1 MEQIPRRDVN
11 DGVRCKMNMT
21 VASLNTVSQEAF
33 TEMLGGLFE
42 HSPWIAEGAA
52 SRRPFADAE
61 ALHAAHCA
69 VLDEASVA
77 QKVAL
82 IAAHPDLAGKL
93 AIAGELTA
101 FSTAEQQ
108 SARLDQ
114 LTPEQFAHIT
124 ALNEQYRS
132 RFGFP
137 FVICVKDHTQESIFK
152 EFERRV
158 HLDRADE
165 IEAALTQIKRI
176 AWHRL
181 QALLAD

>member
-1 MEQIPRRDVN
+1 MRPPTRSD
-11 DGVRCKMNMT
+11 
-21 VASLNTVSQEAF
+21 
-33 TEMLGGLFE
+33 
-42 HSPWIAEGAA
+42 
-52 SRRPFADAE
+52 RRPFADAE
-61 ALHAAHCA
+61 ALYQALCD
-69 VLDEASVA
+69 VLDEAPEER
-77 QKVAL
+77 KVAL

-93 AIAGELTA
+93 AIAGELTD

-137 FVICVKDHTQESIFK
+137 FVICVKDHTQASIFR

-158 HLDRADE
+158 NLARDAE
-165 IEAALTQIKRI
+165 IEAAVTQIKRI

-181 QALLAD
+181 QALLTA